1 MSLNKYSLVTSTHI
15 ITHTNKMNT
24 GAERDT
30 YPMFTAEKNKTKITK
45 GDVVNKFKELHT
57 KYFVGRGYMIHTVSD
72 AFSKQFCE
80 MHLTT
85 GLEWKV
91 EYNQYAETSV
101 RVVEI
106 KTFVFGKPI
115 LVALERPIKQVHRSE
130 FEYYFAFGGHCQGYT
145 DTRLIARFLGEF
157 DEELNYEELLHP
169 MAAVHVA
176 DETIDETIDETY
188 IKNALKLLV
197 MGGYV
202 KYWKAYN
209 ELKDWFME
217 NVDESIQKELS
228 LSTSRSELEKDW
240 STGPEIDGMTKSI
253 FEDYQ
258 VCLHSTNKS
267 LQEKLI

>member
-1 MSLNKYSLVTSTHI
+1 MEQNDRDGNANGNTDTNANKQ
-15 ITHTNKMNT
+15 
-24 GAERDT
+24 
-30 YPMFTAEKNKTKITK
+30 KITRS
-45 GDVVNKFKELHT
+45 DVVNKFKELHT
-57 KYFVGRGYMIHTVSD
+57 KYYVDRGYMIHTVSD

-80 MHLTT
+80 NINTET
-85 GLEWKV
+85 EVKWEE
-91 EYNQYAETSV
+91 EYNCHADTWI
-101 RVVEI
+101 RVAKINVLI
-106 KTFVFGKPI
+106 FGKPF
-115 LVALERPIKQVHRSE
+115 LVLLERPIKQVHRSE

-176 DETIDETIDETY
+176 DETIDETY

-267 LQEKLI
+267 LE